1 MKLFPFI
8 SSVYALVLLRI
19 AVALI
24 MMAHGMM
31 RLIVNSLSGFGEF
44 LTSKGFPLGE
54 PFAWGITIFEL
65 AGGILLII
73 GLYSRWIALILIIEL
88 ITGIVLVHAKNGWF
102 VVGHQSGGM
111 EYSVLL
117 IICLIVISA
126 ADKRSFEA
134 RSKELKS

>member
-8 SSVYALVLLRI
+8 SSRDALVLLRI

-24 MMAHGMM
+24 MMAHGTM

-54 PFAWGITIFEL
+54 PLAWGITIFEL
-65 AGGILLII
+65 VGG
-73 GLYSRWIALILIIEL
+73 IALILGYFTRWVAL
-88 ITGIVLVHAKNGWF
+88 ILIVEIAAGIVLVHAQNGWF

-117 IICLIVISA
+117 IICLIVIA
-126 ADKRSFEA
+126 ASDK
-134 RSKELKS
+134 KDNTLIQK

>member
-1 MKLFPFI
+1 MKSFPFI
-8 SSVYALVLLRI
+8 SSDNALVLLRI
-19 AVALI
+19 LVALI

-31 RLIVNSLSGFGEF
+31 RLIVNSLTGFGEF

-54 PFAWGITIFEL
+54 ILAWGITIFEL

-73 GLYSRWIALILIIEL
+73 GLYRRWIALILIIEL
-88 ITGIVLVHAKNGWF
+88 ITGIILVHAKNGWF

-117 IICLIVISA
+117 IICLIVIA
-126 ADKRSFEA
+126 AAEKRSY
-134 RSKELKS
+134 KELKK

>member
-1 MKLFPFI
+1 MKSFPFI
-8 SSVYALVLLRI
+8 SSGNALVLLRI
-19 AVALI
+19 VVALI

-31 RLIVNSLSGFGEF
+31 RLIVNSLTGFGEF

-54 PFAWGITIFEL
+54 MLAWGITIFEL

-73 GLYSRWIALILIIEL
+73 GLYRRWIALILIIEL
-88 ITGIVLVHAKNGWF
+88 ITGIILVHAKNGWF

-117 IICLIVISA
+117 IICLIVIA
-126 ADKRSFEA
+126 AAEKR
-134 RSKELKS
+134 RYKELKK